1 MTDEELVKKCLE
13 NNRNAQKALFDKYS
27 RNMMS
32 LCIRYAGNE
41 DDAKDILQEGFIKV
55 FTRLK
60 DYRGSGSLSG
70 WIKTIMVNT
79 ALNHIKKRG
88 MVTEWLEINEEF
100 SVSADLQGDSRMG
113 EQELLKLI
121 RSLPDGFRTIFN
133 LFAIE
138 GYSHKEIA
146 GMMGISEN
154 TSKTQYMRARAR
166 LQKMIVSKS
175 EQVIV

>member
-1 MTDEELVKKCLE
+1 
-13 NNRNAQKALFDKYS
+13 
-27 RNMMS
+27 
-32 LCIRYAGNE
+32 
-41 DDAKDILQEGFIKV
+41 
-55 FTRLK
+55 
-60 DYRGSGSLSG
+60 
-70 WIKTIMVNT
+70 
-79 ALNHIKKRG
+79 
-88 MVTEWLEINEEF
+88 
-100 SVSADLQGDSRMG
+100 
-113 EQELLKLI
+113 
-121 RSLPDGFRTIFN
+121 